1 VAELRAAERCCI
13 CDYYRLRKNDT
24 QQKAQSTHHTS
35 HSHCGPYCSGVRG
48 PRIAPNRTTRTRT
61 LWSLLRS
68 FRSLLRSF
76 RSLLRSFRSLLRSFR
91 SLLRSFRSLLRS
103 FRSLQ
108 CTGDSDGQLM
118 SQIIPHYTAQ
128 RTITH
133 NTHWL
138 HADVFMSLQ
147 ESVVWVQNPCSL

>member
-24 QQKAQSTHHTS
+24 QQKPQSTHHTS

-48 PRIAPNRTTRTRT
+48 PRIAPNRTTRTRP
-61 LWSLLRS
+61 LWA
-68 FRSLLRSF
+68 
-76 RSLLRSFRSLLRSFR
+76 
-91 SLLRSFRSLLRS
+91 LLRSFRSLLRS

-108 CTGDSDGQLM
+108 CTGDSDGQLT

-133 NTHWL
+133 TTHWL
-138 HADVFMSLQ
+138 HADVFMSLL